1 MLAEKA
7 NAPPQPETADDDEE
21 PAWSGIIHNSGGEPL
36 GDIQQGEL
44 SPVDRV
50 LRLIPGTVVN

>member
-7 NAPPQPETADDDEE
+7 NAPPQPEASDDDEE
-21 PAWSGIIHNSGGEPL
+21 PAWSGIIHNSEPL
-36 GDIQQGEL
+36 GDTQGGE
-44 SPVDRV
+44 SPVNRV